1 MRFKKWNIGTPAER
15 DVALLRSAGY
25 PYLLSTVLAARGVT
39 TAEAAAEALERDR
52 SLSMSPMLMRDMD
65 KAVAPHQRAISP
77 GGAIGRV
84 GGDDGG
90 GL

>member
-39 TAEAAAEALERDR
+39 TAEAAARR
-52 SLSMSPMLMRDMD
+52 WS
-65 KAVAPHQRAISP
+65 
-77 GGAIGRV
+77 GTGASACPPC
-84 GGDDGG
+84 
-90 GL
+90 

>member
-52 SLSMSPMLMRDMD
+52 SCLLYTSDAASACP
-65 KAVAPHQRAISP
+65 PC
-77 GGAIGRV
+77 
-84 GGDDGG
+84 
-90 GL
+90 